1 MSLAV
6 YRLATQLMSPLID
19 LYLNRRVA
27 RGKEDP
33 ARLRE
38 RYGVPSHPRPMGPL
52 VWIHA
57 ASVGEATSVL
67 PLIERLLDDDER
79 RHVLI
84 TTGTVTSARL
94 MAARLPRRAFHQ
106 YVPVDRPAAVRAFI
120 DHWHPSLAI
129 WVESELWPN
138 LIGETRR
145 RGTPMVLLNGRLS
158 DRSFRRWQRLGRTAT
173 RLMQS
178 FDLCLAQTPPDA
190 GRFATLGAHTVA
202 CVGNLKSAAPP
213 LPADEKDVA
222 RLRQAIAGRPHWLAA
237 STHAGE
243 EATCGRVHRRL
254 AAGHPDLLTIVGP
267 RHPERGP
274 GVAAELR
281 GLDLAVTR
289 RAGLEPLRRDTEVYV
304 ADTLGE
310 LGLFYRLG
318 APVFVGGSLV
328 PHGGQNPLEAARL
341 GNPVLLGPHTDNFT
355 EINERLVAAGGAEV
369 VADEAALAGAVD
381 RLLRDPAE
389 RARRGEAASAVA
401 ATGAGVLDAV
411 LAELDPFLA
420 APRAAA

>member
-67 PLIERLLDDDER
+67 PLIERLLGDDER

-138 LIGETRR
+138 LIGETR
-145 RGTPMVLLNGRLS
+145 PHNLPGRVVEGI
-158 DRSFRRWQRLGRTAT
+158 WQR
-173 RLMQS
+173 RLDRPAS
-178 FDLCLAQTPPDA
+178 EILADPDV
-190 GRFATLGAHTVA
+190 L
-202 CVGNLKSAAPP
+202 
-213 LPADEKDVA
+213 
-222 RLRQAIAGRPHWLAA
+222 
-237 STHAGE
+237 
-243 EATCGRVHRRL
+243 RRL
-254 AAGHPDLLTIVGP
+254 DILTG
-267 RHPERGP
+267 
-274 GVAAELR
+274 
-281 GLDLAVTR
+281 R
-289 RAGLEPLRRDTEVYV
+289 R
-304 ADTLGE
+304 
-310 LGLFYRLG
+310 
-318 APVFVGGSLV
+318 
-328 PHGGQNPLEAARL
+328 
-341 GNPVLLGPHTDNFT
+341 
-355 EINERLVAAGGAEV
+355 
-369 VADEAALAGAVD
+369 
-381 RLLRDPAE
+381 
-389 RARRGEAASAVA
+389 
-401 ATGAGVLDAV
+401 
-411 LAELDPFLA
+411 
-420 APRAAA
+420 